1 MADIKMLHEYDA
13 VIRDTIVFFYSATKD
28 KKDIVLN
35 YFDPRDLDHLYLL
48 TCANTARNLFG
59 KRKILVDLPW
69 YKFIP
74 FKAKFRWCNL
84 GRAKKAEGINC
95 VELLQEYYESHDIPL
110 SNIYTEYYRRI

>member
-1 MADIKMLHEYDA
+1 MLRKYDA

-28 KKDIVLN
+28 EKDIVLN
-35 YFDPRDLDHLYLL
+35 YFDPTDLDHLYLL

-69 YKFIP
+69 YKFIL

-95 VELLQEYYESHDIPL
+95 AELLQEYYESHDIPL